1 MWQYIIARRVCPSG
15 NTSNCTYTR
24 ALMIACILDGIPVN
38 VGHYN
43 IRELKHKEDTI
54 RSTQI
59 GKAQDLSIEKQNQN
73 GEKKT
78 KNMGYH
84 PSFVDEEGITKACG
98 CPLLP
103 LKSHINEFASDTEQ
117 DTLLDIVDESI
128 TFFRANIF
136 FRNFDIKSSTDKLLI
151 YLTLYINMALKRLE
165 GCRTLAEGKRS
176 IFNLGLENIVIPGE
190 PGFPFPGLFASPK
203 SQQEAEQFRNY
214 LKQLREETSERLLNV
229 AYRPNGTPNKWWLAF
244 SKRSFLSFRSIVPT
258 QDIEINAST
267 EE

>member
-15 NTSNCTYTR
+15 NTSNCMYTR

-43 IRELKHKEDTI
+43 IREHQEYLHNTN
-54 RSTQI
+54 
-59 GKAQDLSIEKQNQN
+59 LSRPKSRVMMAL
-73 GEKKT
+73 T
-78 KNMGYH
+78 LSPLGYH
-84 PSFVDEEGITKACG
+84 SSFVDEEGITKACG

-103 LKSHINEFASDTEQ
+103 LKSHINEPASDTEQ
-117 DTLLDIVDESI
+117 DTPLDIVDEVI

-151 YLTLYINMALKRLE
+151 YLTLYINLALKRLE

-176 IFNLGLENIVIPGE
+176 IFNLGLEKIVIPGE

-203 SQQEAEQFRNY
+203 SQQEAGKLCFEFTTKY
-214 LKQLREETSERLLNV
+214 LLLLDYCVVGN
-229 AYRPNGTPNKWWLAF
+229 
-244 SKRSFLSFRSIVPT
+244 
-258 QDIEINAST
+258 
-267 EE
+267 